1 MNGRHLRLQ
10 VPPPGGRL
18 DRALAGNLPEISRT
32 RLQDCIRQG
41 LVVVDG
47 KPVRKPGHRLFGGEL
62 IDVTLPPSAPATLS
76 PEPIALDVVFE
87 NEDLLIV
94 NKPAGMVVH
103 PSAGHAGGT
112 LVQAALAHAPDIDG
126 VGGEQRPG
134 VVHRLDKDTSGLVL
148 LAKRDAAH
156 QALQRQF
163 KDRKVDK
170 VYLALVDGEPPTPTG
185 KIEAAIGRDPLHRQR
200 MGIALPGKGREALT
214 SYRSAES
221 FPEHTL
227 LEVHPETGRTHQI
240 RVHLAFLGCPV
251 VGDTIYGRRKA
262 TLPVERQML
271 HAWRLTLALPGDQG
285 RRTFE
290 APLPEDFARI
300 LADLR
305 HRR

>member
-1 MNGRHLRLQ
+1 M
-10 VPPPGGRL
+10 
-18 DRALAGNLPEISRT
+18 
-32 RLQDCIRQG
+32 
-41 LVVVDG
+41 VDG

-62 IDVTLPPSAPATLS
+62 IDVTLPPSVPAALA

-103 PSAGHAGGT
+103 PSAGHPGGT

-126 VGGEQRPG
+126 VGGELRPG

-156 QALQRQF
+156 QALQQQF

-170 VYLALVDGEPPTPTG
+170 VYLALVDGKPPTPVG
-185 KIEAAIGRDPLHRQR
+185 RIEAPIGRDPRHRQR
-200 MGIALPGKGREALT
+200 MGIALPGRGREAIT
-214 SYRSAES
+214 SYRAAES

-271 HAWRLTLALPGDQG
+271 HAWRLTLALPGDPG
-285 RRTFE
+285 RHTFE
-290 APLPEDFARI
+290 APLPEDFAGI

-305 HRR
+305 RRQ